1 MAATEMYWQGWKFV
15 EGIDVPFAAN
25 VSPKVAPARLS
36 AQSLAVSKDYIVLL
50 VVSNRGLK

>member
-36 AQSLAVSKDYIVLL
+36 AQSLVVSKDYIVLL